1 MGIPFLLLSCFL
13 SVYFRDPAIRPRR
26 AGGKSFLHDVSKFKY
41 YLHPERETH
50 IGRIPAALT
59 KETAFAGP
67 RARGL
72 GLVTGPPSKG
82 PPSTGREVRAPVSG
96 FSHSALHLEK
106 PSVPLHGD
114 LLCSF
119 SSL

>member
-1 MGIPFLLLSCFL
+1 MGMPFLLLSCFL

-59 KETAFAGP
+59 RKP
-67 RARGL
+67 RSQGRGQE
-72 GLVTGPPSKG
+72 GL
-82 PPSTGREVRAPVSG
+82 AW
-96 FSHSALHLEK
+96 
-106 PSVPLHGD
+106 
-114 LLCSF
+114 
-119 SSL
+119 